1 MAPQWQ
7 RGPDPP
13 DWWVDLDGTR
23 FAAEVTRV
31 FGNINPAGHSG
42 YRPAEEQR
50 KFACKLCSEIRSLI
64 ASIPE
69 SGSYYIH
76 IQAMMISDLERA
88 AVLVQTR
95 EYVLRHLLDSQ
106 AAAEVIFKKEGAGTY
121 AAISIE
127 KKTNKGAGA
136 GCSYSSQR
144 LPVAGEAIER
154 ELYDI
159 VTSAIRSKTSRL
171 AKANIQEPKILMIVD
186 AYLLARTSFWEELQV
201 DFGPFSSVFLVSP
214 NGYCQPFSERS

>member
-1 MAPQWQ
+1 MRNDETRRSEDCAREALDRYYRAQGIAPQWQ

-50 KFACKLCSEIRSLI
+50 KFVCKLCSEIRSLI

-69 SGSYYIH
+69 SGSHYIH

-88 AVLVQTR
+88 AILVQTR

-127 KKTNKGAGA
+127 KKTNK
-136 GCSYSSQR
+136 
-144 LPVAGEAIER
+144 V
-154 ELYDI
+154 
-159 VTSAIRSKTSRL
+159 
-171 AKANIQEPKILMIVD
+171 QEPAALIRHSGCLLLERQLSVNCTILSLPQLD
-186 AYLLARTSFWEELQV
+186 RRPRDWQRRTSKNPRF
-201 DFGPFSSVFLVSP
+201 
-214 NGYCQPFSERS
+214 